1 MTVFNISLFLLG
13 FSEWSPDARLNQQPG
28 QGVDVKVCTGALAQ
42 VPRLVDCAYL
52 LAIVVA
58 LYYFIAVQQDTG
70 QTLRPASY
78 IRGTTRK
85 DVVASMTSK
94 MTILDTI
101 KAPADLRGVNEKDLQ
116 KVADELRR
124 THRRRR
130 HARDR
135 NADSAI
141 GADRR

>member
-78 IRGTTRK
+78 IRGTRK
-85 DVVASMTSK
+85 DVVTSMTSK
-94 MTILDTI
+94 MTSLYTI
-101 KAPADLRGVNEKDLQ
+101 KAPADLRGVNEKD
-116 KVADELRR
+116 
-124 THRRRR
+124 
-130 HARDR
+130 
-135 NADSAI
+135 
-141 GADRR
+141 